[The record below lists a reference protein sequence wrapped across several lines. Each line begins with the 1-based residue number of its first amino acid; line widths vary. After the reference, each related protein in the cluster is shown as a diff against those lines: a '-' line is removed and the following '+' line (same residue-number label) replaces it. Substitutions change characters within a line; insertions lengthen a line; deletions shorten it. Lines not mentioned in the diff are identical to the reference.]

1 MSTVAPHQLNL
12 NNGLAG
18 TLMDQI
24 VEYRNCKAAR
34 NGENAE
40 DHVHHWQ
47 ATAREA
53 IAQHNHYHAGMHV
66 ACGKFDL
73 DQTL

>member
-1 MSTVAPHQLNL
+1 MSPVAPHQLNL

-24 VEYRNCKAAR
+24 VEYRNREAAR

-40 DHVHHWQ
+40 DHVHCRQ
-47 ATAREA
+47 ATAHEA
-53 IAQHNHYHAGMHV
+53 IAQHKCYHTGMHI
-66 ACGKFDL
+66 ACGKF
-73 DQTL
+73 